1 MLLLRLWVWYEEPVI
16 QDYFQIC
23 TTTLSCF
30 ISGMITS
37 VVALA
42 GPIGMVASSILSLV
56 SGFLGLFSGS
66 QPESQESMIKRVVE
80 AAINDFR
87 HKDMKEKL
95 EGAKEVFRTVST
107 SVQDYREKK
116 SISESQANE
125 LYNHAFRNV
134 EIFGKLFSACGLPQG
149 LCSR

>member
-1 MLLLRLWVWYEEPVI
+1 
-16 QDYFQIC
+16 
-23 TTTLSCF
+23 
-30 ISGMITS
+30 MITS

-56 SGFLGLFSGS
+56 SGFLGIFSGS

-116 SISESQANE
+116 SITESQANE

-134 EIFGKLFSACGLPQG
+134 EIFGKLFLACGLPHE
-149 LCSR
+149 LHSR